1 MAGIDRGEPTGST
14 ALLGVN
20 FEVDLGRQTPRLPD
34 QLPDLYPCRLVGG
47 VWELAMAATE
57 APGAALSNQLLF
69 IRFQDPSSRMVR

>member
-34 QLPDLYPCRLVGG
+34 QLPDFYPCRLVGG
-47 VWELAMAATE
+47 VWELAMTVAEDPA
-57 APGAALSNQLLF
+57 AALLNQPFVLR
-69 IRFQDPSSRMVR
+69 I